1 MALSE
6 HIGKRRAIEALRSG
20 VPNRDAVA
28 ELGSA
33 QPHIE
38 EKFAQQLE
46 AARGDVAND
55 IQTPGLLVAGGF
67 GSGKSHLLEYL
78 HHRALEA
85 NFVSSK
91 VVISKETPLHDPAK
105 VYRAAIQAAVVPGKK
120 GFALTEIASVLNF
133 NSQGFAE
140 LFTWVKGTK
149 AGLSSHFPATL
160 FLYERETD
168 EEVRDRIISFWSG
181 DPLQVGELRS
191 WLRDHGEAATYKL
204 ERVGAKEMPLQRFR
218 FASRLMVAAGYSGW
232 VLLVDEVELIGQYS
246 FKSRARSYAELAR
259 WAGRLE
265 GQAFPGLTVVFAIT
279 DDFTSIVLDTR
290 NDQER
295 IPGKLRAS
303 GVAADSLLA
312 SQAERGMGLISKG
325 ATPLGGPGPGVIEST
340 KDRVREIHAGAY
352 HWRPQP
358 LPSTQRE
365 QSTRMREYVRSWINA
380 WDLINLDPGY
390 TPDTEVLDLEIDYSE
405 NPDLESRS
413 EGDPDKNS

>member
-1 MALSE
+1 MSE
-6 HIGKRRAIEALRSG
+6 HIQKRRAIEALRAG

-46 AARGDVAND
+46 AAKSDVANAR
-55 IQTPGLLVAGGF
+55 QTPGLLVAGDF

-105 VYRAAIQAAVVPGKK
+105 LYRAAIQAAVVPGKK
-120 GFALTEIASVLNF
+120 GLALTEIATAFNF

-140 LFTWVKGTK
+140 LFTWVDGAG

-160 FLYERETD
+160 FLYEREKN
-168 EEVRDRIISFWSG
+168 EEIHDRIISFWSG
-181 DPLQVGELRS
+181 DPISVGELRS
-191 WLRDHGEAATYKL
+191 WLRAYGEAATYKL
-204 ERVGAKEMPLQRFR
+204 ERVSAREMPLHRFR
-218 FASRLMVAAGYSGW
+218 FASRLIVAAGYSGW
-232 VLLVDEVELIGQYS
+232 LLLVDEVELIQQYPN
-246 FKSRARSYAELAR
+246 FKTRARSYAELAR

-265 GQAFPGLTVVFAIT
+265 GQAFPGLTAVFAIT
-279 DDFTSIVLDTR
+279 HDYAKRVLEER
-290 NDQER
+290 NDEER

-303 GVAADSLLA
+303 GVDADSLLA

-325 ATPLGGPGPGVIEST
+325 ATLLRGPGPGVIEST
-340 KDRVREIHAGAY
+340 KDRVREIHAAAY
-352 HWRPQP
+352 HWQPQP
-358 LPSTQRE
+358 LPTRQRE
-365 QSTRMREYVRSWINA
+365 QSARMREYVRSWINE
-380 WDLINLDPGY
+380 WDLIHLDPAY

-405 NPDLESRS
+405 NPDLEAPS
-413 EGDPDKNS
+413 EGDTDENS